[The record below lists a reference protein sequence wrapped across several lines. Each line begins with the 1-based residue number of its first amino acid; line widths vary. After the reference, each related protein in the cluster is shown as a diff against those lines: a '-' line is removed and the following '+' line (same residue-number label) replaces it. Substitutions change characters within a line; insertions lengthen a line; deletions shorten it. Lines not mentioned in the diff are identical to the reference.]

1 MGAARRAAA
10 ERQDGAQDGRT
21 SSAKGCPVAGA
32 APRPHADATVGR
44 ALGRASGSTR
54 VEGPTARA
62 ASTSSKDGPPAQ
74 HARRQHARRHR
85 CTASRLAGTNGDAQ
99 ARWREAE
106 QPPVQPARWRV
117 HAGARTFG
125 PCLLDTRWHDGRC
138 TTWESRRSVANR
150 RATRAEAARGEG
162 TDGPHHVSRSSGLVR
177 SAKRGPG
184 GRERGEGM
192 LRGAFL
198 RCKRQFQ
205 TLERRIETV
214 STSPLPLLF
223 EPWLLTSDRRVL
235 TRCGPTT
242 ITPSHRHTVF

>member
-85 CTASRLAGTNGDAQ
+85 CTESRLAGTNGDAQ
-99 ARWREAE
+99 PRWREAE

-162 TDGPHHVSRSSGLVR
+162 TDGPHTTSAEALDLFAAPNGGPGDGSEAKECSRS
-177 SAKRGPG
+177 
-184 GRERGEGM
+184 
-192 LRGAFL
+192 
-198 RCKRQFQ
+198 
-205 TLERRIETV
+205 I
-214 STSPLPLLF
+214 
-223 EPWLLTSDRRVL
+223 
-235 TRCGPTT
+235 
-242 ITPSHRHTVF
+242 PSM